1 MAPSWRDVIT
11 VHPAA
16 DLFPLLGADELR
28 ELGED
33 IRRNGLTSPIA
44 IMIEHNKPVLVDGRN
59 RLDAMEV
66 VGLRVR
72 LEGTKTGA
80 WKLLADE
87 LLRDRWC
94 GLALTRT
101 HMLATVVEIKS
112 DPVEY
117 IASVNIHRRHLMAE
131 TKRDLIA
138 KLLKEHPERSDR
150 ATAELVKVDHKTVA
164 AVRRREEDVGS
175 IPHVEK
181 VVDTLGRQQPTS
193 KPKQPETVAA
203 ARAEMTGQNPEIPK
217 AETFAP
223 ADVYQAFLAE
233 PDTEAVKLLQRLD
246 VMLGQDR
253 NWAAVIKAVGPAK
266 VRKMG
271 NALEVKLDQFNQ
283 AKADRAEA
291 KKQNHADKALN

>member
-1 MAPSWRDVIT
+1 
-11 VHPAA
+11 
-16 DLFPLLGADELR
+16 
-28 ELGED
+28 
-33 IRRNGLTSPIA
+33 
-44 IMIEHNKPVLVDGRN
+44 
-59 RLDAMEV
+59 
-66 VGLRVR
+66 
-72 LEGTKTGA
+72 
-80 WKLLADE
+80 
-87 LLRDRWC
+87 
-94 GLALTRT
+94 
-101 HMLATVVEIKS
+101 
-112 DPVEY
+112 
-117 IASVNIHRRHLMAE
+117 LMAE

-138 KLLKEHPERSDR
+138 KLLEEHPERSDR

-291 KKQNHADKALN
+291 KKQNHADKAEALN